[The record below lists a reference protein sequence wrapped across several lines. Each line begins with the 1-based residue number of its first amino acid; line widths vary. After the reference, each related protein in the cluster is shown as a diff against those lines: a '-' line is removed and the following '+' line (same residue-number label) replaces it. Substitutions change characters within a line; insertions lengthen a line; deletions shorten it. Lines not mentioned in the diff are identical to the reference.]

1 MADIVY
7 LDHAQYENNALK
19 QQLLSEGKDVRTR
32 CFAIVELNKMGYFY
46 GSKQECESIR
56 LRNPDYDGIVE
67 ISITKNSV
75 EKIYWVDE
83 AGRIRDEEIPSA
95 WYCDDEQKEDA

>member
-19 QQLLSEGKDVRTR
+19 QRLLSEGKDVRTH

-46 GSKQECESIR
+46 GSKQECESIS
-56 LRNPDYDGIVE
+56 LRSPDYDGIVE
-67 ISITKNSV
+67 FSITKNSV

-83 AGRIRDEEIPSA
+83 AGRVSG
-95 WYCDDEQKEDA
+95 

>member
-19 QQLLSEGKDVRTR
+19 QRLLSEGKDVRTH

-46 GSKQECESIR
+46 GSKQECESIS
-56 LRNPDYDGIVE
+56 LRSPDYDGIVE
-67 ISITKNSV
+67 FSITKNSV
-75 EKIYWVDE
+75 EKIYWVAE
-83 AGRIRDEEIPSA
+83 AGRQRDEEIPSA

>member
-1 MADIVY
+1 MPHI
-7 LDHAQYENNALK
+7 
-19 QQLLSEGKDVRTR
+19 S
-32 CFAIVELNKMGYFY
+32 
-46 GSKQECESIR
+46 